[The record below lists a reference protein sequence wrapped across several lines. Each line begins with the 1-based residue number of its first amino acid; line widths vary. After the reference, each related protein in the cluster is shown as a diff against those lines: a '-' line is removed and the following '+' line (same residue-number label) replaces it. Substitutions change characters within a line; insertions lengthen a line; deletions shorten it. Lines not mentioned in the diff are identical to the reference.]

1 MRKIYIFTLFLLAS
15 LALNY
20 FLYSKNLIELITN
33 QPVSIF
39 HLQWPMERLFIEPF
53 YGFAYYLL
61 TMERT
66 GYVFALISWAV
77 WIVIFT
83 VLISK
88 YKKSNL
94 KQIVINSVFGVL
106 FFVSVVLFVIMLP
119 VSGPKLSN
127 TNSYNVVDIH
137 SHTTSS
143 RDAIASVESSI
154 KLHKKHGFTNFFI
167 TEHDNVKGFRTIP
180 HDINNNEDFIFPGIQ
195 IRTTEGVSVLLL
207 SKKQFS
213 YEYFKEKSIKEIV
226 SLAHDKGMLVV
237 MPHWWKWNNPPLQEI
252 VDSGID
258 GFEIYNCGYRYI
270 SDEKRKSIIDIC
282 KKNNLMMFG
291 TIDWHG
297 YGYMTNVW
305 TVIQKRD
312 NNNLFDI
319 LKSKPDIQIIV
330 HDVKG
335 SQSFIRYIFE
345 PFSAFYYY
353 IVNTQMKYVLSFYM
367 ICGVFIALFF
377 YYRIKILIRI
387 FSLTFSVLFL
397 FSTFYYF
404 NVFLHAPTKNVVIP
418 ETVLPLVGGFTV
430 IWLVVWIINGKNI
443 QS

>member
-1 MRKIYIFTLFLLAS
+1 MRKIYIFILFLLAS
-15 LALNY
+15 LTLNY
-20 FLYSKNLIELITN
+20 FFYSKNLIELITN
-33 QPVSIF
+33 KSVSLF
-39 HLQWPMERLFIEPF
+39 YLQWPMERLFIEPF

-66 GYVFALISWAV
+66 GYIFALIAWVV
-77 WIVIFT
+77 WIIIFVI
-83 VLISK
+83 LISK
-88 YKKSNL
+88 YKKTNL
-94 KQIVINSVFGVL
+94 KQIIINCVFGVFL
-106 FFVSVVLFVIMLP
+106 FVSIIMFVIMLP

-127 TNSYNVVDIH
+127 TNSYKVFDIH
-137 SHTTSS
+137 SHTISS
-143 RDAIASVESSI
+143 KDAIASIASSI
-154 KLHKKHGFTNFFI
+154 SLHQKHGFTNFFI

-180 HDINNNEDFIFPGIQ
+180 YNTNNEDFMFPGIQ

-207 SKKQFS
+207 SKKQFN
-213 YEYFKEKSIKEIV
+213 YDYFKEKSIKEIV
-226 SLAHDKGMLVV
+226 TLAHGQGMLVI
-237 MPHWWKWNNPPLQEI
+237 MPHWWKWNNPTLQEI

-270 SDEKRKSIIDIC
+270 SDQQRKSIIDIC
-282 KKNNLMMFG
+282 EKNNLMMFG

-305 TVIQKRD
+305 TLVQKQD
-312 NNNLFDI
+312 NKNLFEV
-319 LKSKPDIQIIV
+319 LQSKPDIQIIV

-353 IVNTQMKYVLSFYM
+353 AVNTEMKYVLSFYM
-367 ICGVFIALFF
+367 ICSVFIAVFL
-377 YYRIKILIRI
+377 YYPIKILIRI

-397 FSTFYYF
+397 LSTFYYF
-404 NVFLHAPTKNVVIP
+404 NVFLYAPTKNVIIP
-418 ETVLPLVGGFTV
+418 EMVLPLVGGFTV
-430 IWLVVWIINGKNI
+430 IWLIVWIINGKDI